1 MRRNSAVLHI
11 YTGNGKGKTTAAVG
25 LSVRAVG
32 AGLRVLF
39 CQFLKDGSTSEC
51 PMLERLGVKLL
62 FVAQMEQFTFRMNAE
77 QKARCREEHEA
88 LLTRIYEELEQGD
101 YQLVVLDEI
110 LDAVN
115 TGILEEKQLMQ
126 LVRRCAAIEVVVTGR
141 NPSSELC
148 DRADYISQ
156 MMEIKHP
163 YQRGIKARK
172 GIEY

>member
-1 MRRNSAVLHI
+1 MLHI

-25 LSVRAVG
+25 LSVRAAG

-51 PMLERLGVKLL
+51 PMLERLGVRLL
-62 FVAQMEQFTFRMNAE
+62 CVKEMEQFTFRMNAQ
-77 QKARCREEHEA
+77 QKARCREQHAQLLARISQALEA
-88 LLTRIYEELEQGD
+88 ED

-115 TGILEEKQLMQ
+115 TGMLEESQLMQ
-126 LVRRCAAIEVVVTGR
+126 LVRRCAAREVVVTGR
-141 NPSSELC
+141 NPSPELC

-163 YQRGIKARK
+163 YHRGVKARK